1 MQNRSQVH
9 VLGQVENFWPV
20 LAVSPQM
27 SSLTA
32 SKPETS
38 FRSQAIKRGGNGKEK
53 LVDLGGEIL
62 GEDPLQHQQQHHQP
76 HFNTAIESEAGTFC

>member
-1 MQNRSQVH
+1 MHRICMQNRSQVH

-20 LAVSPQM
+20 LAVSPRHM

-38 FRSQAIKRGGNGKEK
+38 FMSRAIKRGGNSASKER
-53 LVDLGGEIL
+53 
-62 GEDPLQHQQQHHQP
+62 
-76 HFNTAIESEAGTFC
+76 EAGGSQW